1 MVHSP
6 APILL
11 FSDAVNFHGHTCPGL
26 ALGYRAAL
34 IALEEL
40 RSGPSYDEELVAIV
54 ENDACGIDALQV
66 VTGCTAGKGNLI
78 FLDHGKHVY
87 TLINRR
93 NGKAV
98 RVATRASFSTASLDP
113 AFGDLKTKVVSG
125 NATAEEMEQFEKHR
139 DAVCHAILTVPYQDM
154 FSVRRVDIPA
164 PVPAKI
170 YKSVPCDCCGE
181 MVSEH
186 RAVTV
191 GGKTLCIP
199 CSEKKE

>member
-1 MVHSP
+1 MVHSQ
-6 APILL
+6 APIPS
-11 FSDAVNFHGHTCPGL
+11 FSDAVKFHGHTCPGL
-26 ALGYRAAL
+26 ALGYRAAV

-40 RSGPSYDEELVAIV
+40 RSDPSQDEELVAIV

-78 FLDHGKHVY
+78 FLNYGKHVY

-98 RVATRASFSTASLDP
+98 RIATKPSFSTASLDP
-113 AFGDLKTKVVSG
+113 AFGDIRSKVMSG
-125 NATAEEMEQFEKHR
+125 NATAEEMEQFEQHR
-139 DAVCHAILTVPYQDM
+139 DAVCHSILTVPYHDM
-154 FSVRRVDIPA
+154 FSVRRVDIQV

-170 YKSVPCDCCGE
+170 YKSVPCDNCGE

-186 RAVTV
+186 RAITN

>member
-1 MVHSP
+1 MVHP
-6 APILL
+6 ATQIPS
-11 FSDAVNFHGHTCPGL
+11 FSDAVQFHGHTCPGL

-40 RSGPSYDEELVAIV
+40 RSDPSHDEELVAVV

-78 FLDHGKHVY
+78 FLDYGKHVY

-93 NGKAV
+93 KGKAV
-98 RVATRASFSTASLDP
+98 RVATKPSFSTASLDP
-113 AFGDLKTKVVSG
+113 AFGDLRSKVMSG
-125 NATAEEMEQFEKHR
+125 NATAEELEEFEKHR
-139 DAVCHAILTVPYQDM
+139 DAVCQAILTVPYPEL
-154 FSVRRVDIPA
+154 FSVRRVDMQ
-164 PVPAKI
+164 VPATATI

-186 RAVTV
+186 RAITV
-191 GGKTLCIP
+191 SGNTLCIP
-199 CSEKKE
+199 CSKKKE

>member
-1 MVHSP
+1 MVQSP
-6 APILL
+6 APIPS
-11 FSDAVNFHGHTCPGL
+11 FSDAVTFHGHSCPGL

-40 RSGPSYDEELVAIV
+40 RSDPSHDEELVAIV

-78 FLDHGKHVY
+78 FLDYGKHVY
-87 TLINRR
+87 TLFNRR

-98 RVATRASFSTASLDP
+98 RVATKASFSTASLDP
-113 AFGDLKTKVVSG
+113 AFGDLRTKVMSG

-139 DAVCHAILTVPYQDM
+139 DGVCHAILTVPYHDM
-154 FSVRRVDIPA
+154 FSVRHTGMQV
-164 PVPAKI
+164 PVPATI

-186 RAVTV
+186 RVVTV
-191 GGKTLCIP
+191 GRKTLCIP